1 MAGMG
6 WADYGKDA
14 PSGGGIRLRIL
25 YDAIVNR
32 TPIEVDIPGG
42 KAVIMT
48 TDDVLADMKQVI
60 DGKMDYDSP
69 NAQNKQNFVGRH
81 KGKTKLKAVQKNG
94 KGNKCSEITFTKIT
108 KTVEFG
114 SNQGSGAGSDK
125 TSLFEGAACWV
136 TAYRYSLGN
145 TNIDVDYVITLD
157 DLKKV
162 SGSVETDESL
172 EDIHQFIL
180 DDPVWMQ
187 SSIKTANKLY
197 NTAKYRNKNFKFY
210 RGTGVTEQ
218 IKNHYLKVNKENG
231 RPFSDIN
238 KWSPA
243 DIYMCE
249 CDFDMN
255 IFTKEMTFQGGI
267 NKVMKDLIKEKKLIG
282 ISLKKVTS
290 STPNLTDHNFTRA
303 SLTVKKPF
311 VDIRSKTLLNS
322 MDVYLEGTGV
332 SVQFRATDSEGK
344 TWQGEVMGTAAKHGR
359 VGGGVVN
366 HIMEGVYGK
375 GNGVWKD
382 YSSAAAVALAAKGN
396 ALDKKIFDLA
406 RDNKD
411 RVMGPN
417 EQVTKEDISRMRP
430 QWKFAKYLGLL
441 VVDQLMSGTKVQR
454 DEITTRIYLYATSA
468 SDDSAPYIKIS

>member
-282 ISLKKVTS
+282 VSLKKVT
-290 STPNLTDHNFTRA
+290 TVTANLTEHNFTRA

-311 VDIRSKTLLNS
+311 ESVGSKTLMGS
-322 MDVYLEGTGV
+322 MDVYVRGQGV
-332 SVQFRATDSEGK
+332 SVQFRATDAEGK
-344 TWQGEVMGTAAKHGR
+344 TWQGEVMGSAAKHGK
-359 VGGGVVN
+359 VGGGVMN
-366 HIMEGVYGK
+366 YIMESVYGA
-375 GNGVWKD
+375 GNGVWKQ
-382 YSSAAAVALAAKGN
+382 YPNAAAVSVASKGS
-396 ALDKKIFDLA
+396 ALDRKIFTLA
-406 RDNKD
+406 NKNKSS
-411 RVMGPN
+411 VMGDN
-417 EQVTKEDISRMRP
+417 ETVTLKQISDMRP
-430 QWKFAKYLGLL
+430 QWKFAKYIGLE
-441 VVDQLMSGTKVQR
+441 VVDRMMSGSAAER

-468 SDDSAPYIKIS
+468 SDNSAPYIKIS